1 MMRLE
6 SVICELNPIHLG
18 HKLVFDRAAEN
29 ADVVCA
35 VMSGNFVQRGE
46 PACFDKYARAHA
58 ALLSG
63 CDLVV
68 ELPFPWCA
76 SGAESFALGGV
87 SVAAGILSGGL
98 TFGSESGRL
107 DYIEQL
113 ASVKSSPEF
122 KSAIRETETES
133 RGLGSAVIFERT
145 LQRLGIES
153 MPGANDKLAS
163 DYVRFGLERDCGM
176 TYTAVARMSDMRSAA
191 ELRALPFSDCEPYMP
206 SAAFRLLGEAPR
218 CRDGYAELL
227 FRHAL
232 LYLRDTDDPILQLA
246 AKKARE
252 VMSAEKFMSTLGTK
266 KYTAARMRRELLF
279 SICGVQRGMLKVAPR
294 YTILLAANER
304 GRRYLSENRR
314 RFSISVI
321 TKPADYLPSDE
332 VELSLRKSHLI
343 ADELYCLINGL
354 PIDTFVKRHP
364 EFGRA
369 AEPPIGHR
377 VGSADR
383 LIR

>member
-6 SVICELNPIHLG
+6 GVICELNPIHLG
-18 HKLVFDRAAEN
+18 HKLVFDRAAEG

-35 VMSGNFVQRGE
+35 VMSGSFVQRGE

-76 SGAESFALGGV
+76 SGAESFALGGA

-107 DYIEQL
+107 DYIERL
-113 ASVKSSPEF
+113 ADVKASPEF
-122 KSAIRETETES
+122 ESAIRETESES

-163 DYVRFGLERDCGM
+163 DYVRFGRGFGM
-176 TYTAVARMSDMRSAA
+176 TYRAVARMSDMRSAA
-191 ELRALPFSDCEPYMP
+191 ELRALPFSECEPYMP
-206 SAAFRLLGEAPR
+206 SEAFRLLGEAPR

-252 VMSAEKFMSTLGTK
+252 VVSAKEFMSRLGTK

-279 SICGVQRGMLKVAPR
+279 SICGVQTSMLRFAPR

-314 RFSISVI
+314 RLQIGVI
-321 TKPADYLPSDE
+321 TKPADYSPSDE
-332 VELSLRKSHLI
+332 VELRLRKSHLI

-364 EFGRA
+364 E
-369 AEPPIGHR
+369 IG
-377 VGSADR
+377 
-383 LIR
+383 